1 MRRLCLVVL
10 MLNTLTFGK
19 DTHSDHRDYVP
30 DKKTAE
36 RIAEAVLEAQFGEEQ
51 IKTQGRCLPTRPIR
65 TSGSCRYLAEK
76 CDAHARRRTC
86 GMD

>member
-1 MRRLCLVVL
+1 

-19 DTHSDHRDYVP
+19 DTHSDHLDYVP

-51 IKTQGRCLPTRPIR
+51 IKTPARCLSMSPIR
-65 TSGSCRYLAEK
+65 TSGSRRYPAGKRQCPRQAADL
-76 CDAHARRRTC
+76 R
-86 GMD
+86 